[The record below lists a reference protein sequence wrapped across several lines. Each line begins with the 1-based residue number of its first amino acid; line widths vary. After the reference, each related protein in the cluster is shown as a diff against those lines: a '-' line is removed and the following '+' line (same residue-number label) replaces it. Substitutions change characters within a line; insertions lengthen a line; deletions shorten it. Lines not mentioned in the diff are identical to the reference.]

1 MSKSSCVLLC
11 IVAMAILVSGSPQEN
26 DGVLRKIKA
35 GLEYAT
41 NYLETA
47 KDIADLVAQS
57 LGHKQTE
64 RRGETGDTK
73 NKGNFGPSNL
83 VSAFFRLFGLDSQKV
98 TAIAVNSVI
107 FLAQMIGSLFDLKT
121 PKANL
126 ARSLEEES
134 DTLSWNPAK
143 IIMESKNE
151 KIQKLIEHA
160 YDANLS
166 NQLIERVDGVDSA
179 CIRLL
184 LCKTSPVIK
193 AAQNFLRNKPAGR
206 SSRMVAWLP
215 SRDVFEEN
223 SDQCE
228 NTHTD
233 CSLFS

>member
-1 MSKSSCVLLC
+1 MSKFSCIFVC
-11 IVAMAILVSGSPQEN
+11 VFAMAIRVSGLPQEN
-26 DGVLRKIKA
+26 NGVFDKIKT

-64 RRGETGDTK
+64 RRGEASDTK
-73 NKGNFGPSNL
+73 NKDSFGPSNL
-83 VSAFFRLFGLDSQKV
+83 MSAFFRLFGLDSQKV

-107 FLAQMIGSLFDLKT
+107 FLAQMIGSLFDLKA

-134 DTLSWNPAK
+134 DTSSWNPAK

-160 YDANLS
+160 HDENLP

-193 AAQNFLRNKPAGR
+193 AAQNFLKNKSTEK

-215 SRDVFEEN
+215 SRDAFEEN
-223 SDQCE
+223 SDECE